1 MANSD
6 VKDTAADSVMADVSQ
21 IVAADKDQISTEAPA
36 SPKPEADAAASTVD
50 KNEQLT
56 QDTDHADATTGMDV
70 DADKAAPE
78 PEAPSAAAQ
87 EAAAAP
93 ADEVVEAAAGFE
105 PSQHPANQQG
115 SEESVLSQE
124 EGQEAAPLTTDPEKE
139 DEVQAKP
146 EQSNKEQAETLAQA
160 DPREAAKEQAEAE
173 LADGK
178 VSMADVDVRIDELKD
193 ELAASVTK
201 PDPQADVET
210 TANAEAKAEPKPQAE
225 TKAETDQQAGKA
237 EPEEQAGKAEPEE
250 QAGKA
255 EPEKQLG
262 KTKPEEQAGKAEPAQ
277 KKGSVHKAEPKAEVA
292 LKERSPAGP
301 VSSAQGSAERD
312 SRGVKRPAPAIA
324 RGAKQA
330 RTNQAAGLR
339 LGLPA
344 LLVPQALLLFQ
355 ALLLSQALLVSQAQL
370 VNVRAFSWAA
380 RYNTRLLI
388 KLTPKGVVFSFLFNV
403 RAVTVYNSCFLR
415 PLNATSCCQVLILI
429 TLFLYLT
436 MSDKHSWHCITLA
449 RQSLTRQ
456 GPHKCL
462 YTTPTHLSISFVA
475 CRPATGYHPPTGYS
489 QAHSHQ
495 GEGWGSPSWH
505 APAPTHDHPG
515 HCPCQGT
522 SCISCC

>member
-1 MANSD
+1 
-6 VKDTAADSVMADVSQ
+6 MADVSQ

-56 QDTDHADATTGMDV
+56 QDTDHADASTGMDV

-237 EPEEQAGKAEPEE
+237 EPE
-250 QAGKA
+250 
-255 EPEKQLG
+255 KQLG

-301 VSSAQGSAERD
+301 ISSAQGSAERD

-344 LLVPQALLLFQ
+344 LLVPQALLL
-355 ALLLSQALLVSQAQL
+355 SQAQL

-415 PLNATSCCQVLILI
+415 PLNATSCC
-429 TLFLYLT
+429 
-436 MSDKHSWHCITLA
+436 
-449 RQSLTRQ
+449 
-456 GPHKCL
+456 
-462 YTTPTHLSISFVA
+462 
-475 CRPATGYHPPTGYS
+475 
-489 QAHSHQ
+489 
-495 GEGWGSPSWH
+495 
-505 APAPTHDHPG
+505 
-515 HCPCQGT
+515 
-522 SCISCC
+522 